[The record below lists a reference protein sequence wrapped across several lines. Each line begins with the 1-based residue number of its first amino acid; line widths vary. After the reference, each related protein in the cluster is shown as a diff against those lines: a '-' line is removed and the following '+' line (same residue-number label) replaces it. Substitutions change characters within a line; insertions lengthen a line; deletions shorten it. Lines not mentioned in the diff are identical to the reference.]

1 MHSSTLVGCVVID
14 KSGVMVTL
22 AVSLNAL
29 SHPLP
34 DAVINTL
41 YHKTPRDVDGGVYVA
56 VDEPGPTQV
65 SSYQYPFGLVC
76 QA

>member
-1 MHSSTLVGCVVID
+1 MID
-14 KSGVMVTL
+14 KSGVMVTR

-41 YHKTPRDVDGGVYVA
+41 YHKTPMDADGGVYDA
-56 VDEPGPTQV
+56 VDEPGPTAGVQLPV
-65 SSYQYPFGLVC
+65 PFGLVC
-76 QA
+76 QV